1 MKYGKV
7 INEAGEALD
16 YTYHSGAENNHYVLI
31 IGHGLNENKDTHLI
45 TELSQKVSEEGMSVL
60 RFSFSGSGN
69 SQGQYGEYTI
79 SKGIEDL
86 RAIISAVCEQG
97 GRPVYLGRG
106 TGATV
111 GTLLSAEDSRIQF
124 LISIAGLV
132 ETKKF
137 CFNIQN
143 TEFASE
149 DVSLENKIDVLSENQ
164 EEDLKMIKSVYP
176 QSQSIFVPWLLIHG
190 LEDKLI
196 PISDSA
202 SLASNCE
209 DIRYLVELPNV
220 DHSFTGEV
228 ISQVSELIIDWL
240 GKRIQPS

>member
-1 MKYGKV
+1 
-7 INEAGEALD
+7 
-16 YTYHSGAENNHYVLI
+16 
-31 IGHGLNENKDTHLI
+31 
-45 TELSQKVSEEGMSVL
+45 
-60 RFSFSGSGN
+60 
-69 SQGQYGEYTI
+69 
-79 SKGIEDL
+79 
-86 RAIISAVCEQG
+86 
-97 GRPVYLGRG
+97 
-106 TGATV
+106 
-111 GTLLSAEDSRIQF
+111 
-124 LISIAGLV
+124 
-132 ETKKF
+132 
-137 CFNIQN
+137 
-143 TEFASE
+143 
-149 DVSLENKIDVLSENQ
+149 LENKIDVLSENQ